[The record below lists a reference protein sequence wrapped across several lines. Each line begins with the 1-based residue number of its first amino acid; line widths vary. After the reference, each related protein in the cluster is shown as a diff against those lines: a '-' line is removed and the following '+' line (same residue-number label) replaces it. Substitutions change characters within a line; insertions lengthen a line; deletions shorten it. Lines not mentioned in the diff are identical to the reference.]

1 MSFVKKDIK
10 RKHEKNRT
18 LENVFAYKNLHEM
31 KITLKIN
38 DNQIKKIIK
47 LIKKWFK
54 KHSNNIIKELKII
67 KNNNKII
74 LWLQHLIEKY
84 DNMFNYQNQSKNFIE

>member
-1 MSFVKKDIK
+1 MLKTMSFVKKDIK

-47 LIKKWFK
+47 LIKK
-54 KHSNNIIKELKII
+54 
-67 KNNNKII
+67 
-74 LWLQHLIEKY
+74 
-84 DNMFNYQNQSKNFIE
+84 